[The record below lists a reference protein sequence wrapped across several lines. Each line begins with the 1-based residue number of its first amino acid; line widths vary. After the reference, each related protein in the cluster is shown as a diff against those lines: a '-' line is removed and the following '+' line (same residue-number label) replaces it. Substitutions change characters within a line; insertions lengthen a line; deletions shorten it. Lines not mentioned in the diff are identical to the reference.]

1 MLKILNQPYPFPER
15 ENLRALV
22 HCLLEGF
29 FIGVFLIVFQPFGIE
44 QWQHPNKNLFLWGYG
59 LMTALGGITLRL
71 GLIRLFPNY
80 YEEEKWTVGREILM
94 ILTILIL
101 ISSYNYLYSN
111 WVFGWRFSFENFL
124 WMFSAVC
131 IIGVFPTTVGVML
144 NYIYKL
150 KKYSRSIE
158 VHHHA
163 PLAENRKTSEN
174 QSIKFIAENEKDT
187 FEVETQ
193 ALLFIESA
201 DNYSTIH
208 YTKDGRV
215 MKEMIRGSLSRMEG
229 FIDSPDIVRCHRSY
243 IVNLEKV
250 EKVSGNAQG
259 YKLHL
264 TQPELLVPVA
274 RKYSE
279 IVEKLK

>member
-1 MLKILNQPYPFPER
+1 MFKILNQPYPFPER
-15 ENLRALV
+15 ENLRVFV

-29 FIGVFLIVFQPFGIE
+29 FIGMFLIVFQPFGTE
-44 QWQHPNKNLFLWGYG
+44 QWYHPYKNLFLWGYG
-59 LMTALGGITLRL
+59 LMTTLGGITLRL
-71 GLIRLFPNY
+71 GIVKLFPNY
-80 YEEEKWTVGREILM
+80 YNEREWTVGREILM

-111 WVFGWRFSFENFL
+111 WMFGWKFSFENFL
-124 WMFSAVC
+124 WMFLAVC
-131 IIGVFPTTVGVML
+131 IIGVFPVTIGVLL

-150 KKYSRSIE
+150 KKYSQPI
-158 VHHHA
+158 VVQHHA
-163 PLAENRKTSEN
+163 VESPKEAAANSA
-174 QSIKFIAENEKDT
+174 IKFIAENEKDT
-187 FEVETQ
+187 FEVETET
-193 ALLFIESA
+193 LLFIESS

-208 YTKDGRV
+208 YIKDGRIL
-215 MKEMIRGSLSRMEG
+215 KEMIRGSLSRMES
-229 FIDSPDIVRCHRSY
+229 FIDSPNIVRCHRSY

-264 TQPELLVPVA
+264 IQPELLVPVA